1 MIRFNRGGQPLSLR
15 ERQVVAGL
23 KAKRARIA
31 AEMKMI
37 FTAAKAEN
45 RGLTADETEVWSNR
59 KAAIGKIDQ
68 MLAVLAP
75 RNSTSESE

>member
-1 MIRFNRGGQPLSLR
+1 MIRFNKGGQPLSPR
-15 ERQVVAGL
+15 EKQVVRGL
-23 KAKRARIA
+23 RDKRGRIA
-31 AEMKMI
+31 AELKMI
-37 FTAAKAEN
+37 FAAAKAEN